1 MPLWNV
7 EPANDLLTDRSD
19 NEAFVA
25 ATSERKAFVMYFPA
39 SPGDRSVVL
48 DVGEP
53 TDQTRIDWINIDT
66 GHMEHRI
73 VTTVSPF
80 SPPNNGNFVA
90 VLRLG
95 AGGDANDE

>member
-66 GHMEHRI
+66 GHMEHSN
-73 VTTVSPF
+73 VTTFSPF
-80 SPPNNGNFVA
+80 SPPDNSNFVA

-95 AGGDANDE
+95 TRSDANEE